1 MSKNILYENVDMLR
15 LMEACEDNSKDFI
28 MLFIPISENAV
39 YTLRFERTLLDDKS
53 KDEDEQEAIL
63 MYKNIGEV
71 YTDEIRAAIFD
82 DEDKF
87 KEYCDLISKVIQN
100 ASRILCKDGTLC
112 FAVPKNFFLIKN
124 DKRFFPDIKL
134 MLSQRFQSIREMNV
148 PDYCVWEEDMKLNGE
163 VVSQKEPFIHEKG
176 ISMTPLGTE
185 YTLYLCGE
193 KVKNWNNSKE
203 ETIYAIKREDK
214 AFVRA
219 LIAYASQFVG
229 KLNFNVSDN
238 LKKKITPTL
247 DPNLPLL
254 NRILIYELYDNT
266 IRLAL
271 TKGPLLVNEYAID
284 THDNSTTIEEQQE
297 FIKKR
302 SGEIEKAYSLGRQFQ
317 SILNTYL
324 SEYRSECC
332 CFISEC
338 LIKTFCK
345 EGDKAL
351 FPYDRNGQYAWAA
364 TKFGLSWTSNYKIAY
379 SVSDF
384 QSVNGCICDD
394 DTGELKRWHKGKIKY
409 DRPFVNSNDDIR
421 PQNYLHCLE
430 KKDYTTRYSIP
441 SYVARTYDANFLSSA
456 DELNEMKAQ
465 FAKYSNLI
473 GQVVECASTGGEET
487 YGDVEQ
493 AVHAI
498 ISLAVR
504 AREGTGIINGDEAE
518 KWFGEGW
525 ELLSEQCRNYL
536 QTAAAYEKLSLQNGN
551 ADCAPIAIEFCRA
564 LELETNSVVM
574 KPYIDYYYAHGF
586 QDKTYKG
593 NFKTIQK
600 FQGAVEKQRNNSKE
614 GMMLGQIGT
623 CMRNAPDSVDD
634 KNIFYSF
641 KKYCE
646 ENGKEQLLDV
656 DVVGEFQLVGK
667 IRNQSAHPSLLDKGC
682 VAQAKQLVRT
692 ALKTQLAVEAKFAH
706 STVLT
711 CAVVCSPK
719 GNKIDPNSEKM
730 RKAVANQIE
739 MMAQSGV
746 KIFMLTG
753 KFGFNQIVS
762 DELQKYIKEN
772 AGKDWGKIM
781 VNNASDK
788 GEASKRQK
796 DALSKAQFCIAYYA
810 DDVSTQENDQAASV
824 SAVKAMVD
832 DAIKEHGL
840 IVWNAYGIE

>member
-1 MSKNILYENVDMLR
+1 MGYEN
-15 LMEACEDNSKDFI
+15 EAGDVSNRYSHEDFI
-28 MLFIPISENAV
+28 MAIP
-39 YTLRFERTLLDDKS
+39 DKN
-53 KDEDEQEAIL
+53 
-63 MYKNIGEV
+63 Y
-71 YTDEIRAAIFD
+71 
-82 DEDKF
+82 
-87 KEYCDLISKVIQN
+87 
-100 ASRILCKDGTLC
+100 
-112 FAVPKNFFLIKN
+112 
-124 DKRFFPDIKL
+124 
-134 MLSQRFQSIREMNV
+134 
-148 PDYCVWEEDMKLNGE
+148 
-163 VVSQKEPFIHEKG
+163 
-176 ISMTPLGTE
+176 
-185 YTLYLCGE
+185 
-193 KVKNWNNSKE
+193 
-203 ETIYAIKREDK
+203 
-214 AFVRA
+214 
-219 LIAYASQFVG
+219 
-229 KLNFNVSDN
+229 
-238 LKKKITPTL
+238 
-247 DPNLPLL
+247 
-254 NRILIYELYDNT
+254 
-266 IRLAL
+266 
-271 TKGPLLVNEYAID
+271 
-284 THDNSTTIEEQQE
+284 TIEKSLREH
-297 FIKKR
+297 KKM
-302 SGEIEKAYSLGRQFQ
+302 
-317 SILNTYL
+317 
-324 SEYRSECC
+324 EYDTN
-332 CFISEC
+332 F
-338 LIKTFCK
+338 
-345 EGDKAL
+345 L
-351 FPYDRNGQYAWAA
+351 F
-364 TKFGLSWTSNYKIAY
+364 S
-379 SVSDF
+379 
-384 QSVNGCICDD
+384 
-394 DTGELKRWHKGKIKY
+394 TG
-409 DRPFVNSNDDIR
+409 
-421 PQNYLHCLE
+421 
-430 KKDYTTRYSIP
+430 
-441 SYVARTYDANFLSSA
+441 DANA
-456 DELNEMKAQ
+456 MKAQ

-504 AREGTGIINGDEAE
+504 AREGTGVINGDEAE

-536 QTAAAYEKLSLQNGN
+536 QTAAAYEKLSQQNGN

-600 FQGAVEKQRNNSKE
+600 FQGAVEKQKNNSKE

-646 ENGKEQLLDV
+646 ENDKEQLLDV

-682 VAQAKQLVRT
+682 VSQAKQLVRA

-719 GNKIDPNSEKM
+719 GNKIDPHSEKM

-746 KIFMLTG
+746 KIFVLTG

-762 DELQKYIKEN
+762 DELQKYIKAN
-772 AGKDWGKIM
+772 ANKDWGKIM

-810 DDVSTQENDQAASV
+810 DDVSTQENDQAV
-824 SAVKAMVD
+824 SISATKAMVD

-840 IVWNAYGIE
+840 IIWNAYGIE